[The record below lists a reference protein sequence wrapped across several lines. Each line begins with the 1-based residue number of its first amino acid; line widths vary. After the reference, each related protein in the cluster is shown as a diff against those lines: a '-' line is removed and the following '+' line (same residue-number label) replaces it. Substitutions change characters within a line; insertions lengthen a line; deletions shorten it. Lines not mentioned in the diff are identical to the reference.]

1 MKIFIRI
8 ILFLVCG
15 FILFCAAYFVKS
27 RLPFQ
32 FAEDVS
38 IHQYFPFNYLAR
50 KDTFELEI
58 LDFVLAEDFDKWAMF
73 SRWYH
78 IWAKERDKVDMGPN
92 DSGFQGTGCFA
103 VVSRSEKTWSLSPAV
118 YIEVASGSKIVF
130 EALVMRDFESQG
142 AGLRLVGFDRNK
154 QPIDKRLAT
163 VEANGAH
170 GEWEALSLR
179 LSVPEDIAYITPR
192 IRGTGTGKTRVD
204 NIRVSRN

>member
-1 MKIFIRI
+1 MKFFVRT
-8 ILFLVCG
+8 ILFLLCA
-15 FILFCAAYFVKS
+15 FILFCGAYFVKS

-50 KDTFELEI
+50 KDTFELAI
-58 LDFVLAEDFDKWAMF
+58 PDFVLAERFDKWAIF

-78 IWAKERDKVDMGPN
+78 IWAKERDRVDMGPS
-92 DSGFQGTGCFA
+92 DSGYQGSGCFA

-118 YIEVASGSKIVF
+118 YIEVAPGSTIAY
-130 EALVMRDFESQG
+130 EALVMRDFETQG

-154 QPIDKRLAT
+154 QPLNNRLAR
-163 VEANGAH
+163 VEAIGTQ
-170 GEWEALSLR
+170 GEWEALSLT
-179 LSVPEDIAYITPR
+179 LTVPEGIAYITPR